1 MNLDMNCVKTKLIT
15 SAATFVSFLTLTL
28 SLGMQQVEAIG
39 SSKKVSTQTPSRNI
53 PLSSSFKIAQTNPI
67 YGQWRLRFNNAGVVY
82 ESVLRMNGYRGI
94 MLTQFYD
101 VNTRRSAIVQQT
113 MRLKSSPKGLVILG
127 YNPVYPGTTN
137 RYRGYS
143 PDNFLFQINP
153 NGSVRFATCDD
164 ARRCSPV
171 EIF

>member
-1 MNLDMNCVKTKLIT
+1 MNYLKMNLTTL
-15 SAATFVSFLTLTL
+15 SATFVSLIALTL
-28 SLGMQQVEAIG
+28 SIGTQQVQALD
-39 SSKKVSTQTPSRNI
+39 SSKKISTERLEPSL
-53 PLSSSFKIAQTNPI
+53 PSSSFKIAQSNPI

-82 ESVLRMNGYRGI
+82 ESILRMNGYRGI
-94 MLTQFYD
+94 MLTRFYD

-113 MRLKSSPKGLVILG
+113 MRLKSSPKGLIILG
-127 YNPVYPGTTN
+127 YNPVYPGTKN
-137 RYRGYS
+137 RYPGYS